1 MTNKEAIE
9 TINIAMAEVEW
20 DYPMDY
26 AVAFEM
32 AIDALEKQVQKKPTK
47 TKIATLNKSP
57 EAISWEQIHCCPRCE
72 SNLAPQYKYCPQCGL
87 EIDWSDENEES

>member
-9 TINIAMAEVEW
+9 TIEIAMAEVEW

-26 AVAFEM
+26 TVAFEM
-32 AIDALEKQVQKKPTK
+32 AIDAIGKHVPKKPIK

-57 EAISWEQIHCCPRCE
+57 EAISWESIHCCPRCK
-72 SNLAPQYKYCPQCGL
+72 SNLVSQYKYCPQCGL
-87 EIDWSDENEES
+87 EIDWEDEE

>member
-1 MTNKEAIE
+1 MTNEEAIK

-20 DYPMDY
+20 NYPMDY

-32 AIDALEKQVQKKPTK
+32 SIYSLEKQVHKKPIK

-57 EAISWEQIHCCPRCE
+57 EAISWEQIHCCPICK
-72 SNLAPQYKYCPQCGL
+72 SNLVSQYKYCPQCGL
-87 EIDWSDENEES
+87 EIDWEDEE

>member
-9 TINIAMAEVEW
+9 TIKIAMAEVEW

-26 AVAFEM
+26 TVAFEM

-47 TKIATLNKSP
+47 TKIATLNISP

-87 EIDWSDENEES
+87 EIDWSEYNDE

>member
-20 DYPMDY
+20 NYPMDY

-32 AIDALEKQVQKKPTK
+32 AIDALEKQVPKQPKEYEDKYYGCPSCGNVTMMK
-47 TKIATLNKSP
+47 WERYPDILMNKIYGLP
-57 EAISWEQIHCCPRCE
+57 
-72 SNLAPQYKYCPQCGL
+72 YCLGCGQAL
-87 EIDWSDENEES
+87 DWSDEE

>member
-26 AVAFEM
+26 AAAFEM
-32 AIDALEKQVQKKPTK
+32 AIDAIEKQVQKKPIK

-57 EAISWEQIHCCPRCE
+57 EAISWESIHCCPRCE

-87 EIDWSDENEES
+87 EIDWSDRDD

>member
-20 DYPMDY
+20 NYPMDY

-32 AIDALEKQVQKKPTK
+32 AIDALEKQMPKKPIK

-57 EAISWEQIHCCPRCE
+57 EAISWESIHCCPRCK
-72 SNLAPQYKYCPQCGL
+72 SNLVSQYKYCPQCGL
-87 EIDWSDENEES
+87 EIDWSDRDD